1 MVDQTDAQVSTVAS
15 KIQSIGAEVDELLGL
30 VPSLSGLEADLADA
44 LNFIGPVASGIISI
58 YNALHSKT
66 TAAS

>member
-15 KIQSIGAEVDELLGL
+15 KIQAIGTEVENLLGL
-30 VPSLSGLEADLADA
+30 VPSLTGLEADLAEA
-44 LNFIGPVASGIISI
+44 LDLIGPVASSVIAI